1 MSVGA
6 ANSASTSKC
15 VDDDVAMLKYTRMTC
30 AAIKAG
36 NACDRLTGNAQLKAV
51 GANSKCECSCQGS
64 HLCYAYL
71 LLPTFIELV
80 DLHMR

>member
-6 ANSASTSKC
+6 ANSAKC
-15 VDDDVAMLKYTRMTC
+15 VDDDVAMLKYTGMTC
-30 AAIKAG
+30 AAIKAAG
-36 NACDRLTGNAQLKAV
+36 ACAQITGNAQLKAV
-51 GANSKCECSCQGS
+51 GANGKCECSCQGS